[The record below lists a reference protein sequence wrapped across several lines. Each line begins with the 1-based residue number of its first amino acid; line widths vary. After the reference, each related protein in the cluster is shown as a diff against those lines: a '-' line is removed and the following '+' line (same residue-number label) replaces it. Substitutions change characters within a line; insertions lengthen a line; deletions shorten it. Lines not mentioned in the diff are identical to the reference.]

1 MPISLHSGALAGQKQ
16 STKLS
21 YNFMAHGI
29 AFDLKM
35 LKLRLQELRSKLAL
49 KNRPAKITVELLPS
63 RSRTNESKKKKL
75 ERYERLLAELE

>member
-29 AFDLKM
+29 AFDLEM
-35 LKLRLQELRSKLAL
+35 LKLK
-49 KNRPAKITVELLPS
+49 T
-63 RSRTNESKKKKL
+63 SRTA
-75 ERYERLLAELE
+75 LLTSLSN